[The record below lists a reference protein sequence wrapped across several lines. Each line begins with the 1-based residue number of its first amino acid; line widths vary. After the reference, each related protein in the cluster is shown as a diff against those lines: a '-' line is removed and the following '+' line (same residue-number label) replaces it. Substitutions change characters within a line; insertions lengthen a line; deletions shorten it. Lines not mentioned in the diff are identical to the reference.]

1 MHVDMTKRNI
11 LSTFVPRLKPH
22 SFSTNTW
29 FRSTYIVMDVRCRS
43 SFTLD
48 RLLAAILSRLTCVQ
62 NKQQTTHAFYL
73 QTNGLEIQTYIY

>member
-1 MHVDMTKRNI
+1 MHAAMTERNL

-22 SFSTNTW
+22 PFSANTW
-29 FRSTYIVMDVRCRS
+29 FRPTYLVLDVRCRS

-62 NKQQTTHAFYL
+62 NKEQTTHAFYL
-73 QTNGLEIQTYIY
+73 QTNGLEIQTYIC